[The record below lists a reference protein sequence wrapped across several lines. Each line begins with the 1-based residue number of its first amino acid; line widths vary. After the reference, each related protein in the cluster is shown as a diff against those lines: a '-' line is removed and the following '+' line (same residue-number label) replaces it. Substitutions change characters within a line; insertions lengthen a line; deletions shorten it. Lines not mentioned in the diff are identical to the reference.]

1 MNVFITSVAK
11 HPDLDAVLRGV
22 IASAYF
28 QRHTV
33 LVSTACPQQAAI
45 ELLCDAWQV
54 ACKPRA
60 SSFQGKFDFT
70 DADTSAVLSADSVL
84 LLYLGD
90 AADVRLERIRR
101 IAAQENK
108 PVLYRR
114 SLRTIQFPETAQ
126 IIRFGGMA

>member
-1 MNVFITSVAK
+1 MNVFITSVTQ

-45 ELLCDAWQV
+45 KLLCDAWHVPFKQ
-54 ACKPRA
+54 RTT
-60 SSFQGKFDFT
+60 SFQGGDYV
-70 DADTSAVLSADSVL
+70 DADMNAVLSADSVL

-90 AADVRLERIRR
+90 GADVRLERIRR
-101 IAAQENK
+101 MAAQADK

-114 SLRTIQFPETAQ
+114 SLRTIQLPENAQ

>member
-22 IASAYF
+22 VVSAYF

-33 LVSTACPQQAAI
+33 IVSTGCPQQAAI

-60 SSFQGKFDFT
+60 SSFQGGNFA
-70 DADTSAVLSADSVL
+70 DADTAAVLSADSVL

-90 AADVRLERIRR
+90 GADMRLERIRR
-101 IAAQENK
+101 IAAQADK

-114 SLRTIQFPETAQ
+114 SLRTVQLPETAQ

>member
-1 MNVFITSVAK
+1 MNVFITSVTQ

-33 LVSTACPQQAAI
+33 IVSTTCPQQAAI
-45 ELLCDAWQV
+45 ELLCDTWGV

-60 SSFQGKFDFT
+60 SSFQGGSFT
-70 DADTSAVLSADSVL
+70 EADTNAVLSADSVL

-90 AADVRLERIRR
+90 DADVRLERIRYF
-101 IAAQENK
+101 AQREDK

-114 SLRTIQFPETAQ
+114 SLRTIQVPETAQ
-126 IIRFGGMA
+126 VIRFGDSA

>member
-1 MNVFITSVAK
+1 MNVFITSVTQ

-33 LVSTACPQQAAI
+33 IVSTACPQQAAI

-60 SSFQGKFDFT
+60 GSSIGGTFT
-70 DADTSAVLSADSVL
+70 EADMNAIRSADSVL

-90 AADVRLERIRR
+90 DVSVRLERIRYL
-101 IAAQENK
+101 AAREGK
-108 PVLYRR
+108 PVLDRR
-114 SLRTIQFPETAQ
+114 SLRTVQLPENAQ